1 MPWRGSQRI
10 LRAPVGPLIL
20 CSQTLGP
27 GQPWFRA
34 FSERVLTGISGTG
47 PGANDTSVDG
57 YTFYDSSMLGDVVK
71 VRNSGEKTVDP
82 ANGLNGL
89 NGWNLS
95 WAEWR
100 AGSAVGSWGSS

>member
-1 MPWRGSQRI
+1 MPGNYW
-10 LRAPVGPLIL
+10 APASVSGHENTSHGCVGLHD
-20 CSQTLGP
+20 
-27 GQPWFRA
+27 A
-34 FSERVLTGISGTG
+34 K
-47 PGANDTSVDG
+47 GAKDTSVDG

-100 AGSAVGSWGSS
+100 AGSAVGSWGTS